1 MGGGGPNLGYNREH
15 EDIEFENDK
24 SKEDKMSPLKDC
36 NDVGYSIDGEAL
48 MIWISLNIQIKKN
61 NVD

>member
-1 MGGGGPNLGYNREH
+1 LGYNREH

-36 NDVGYSIDGEAL
+36 NDVEYSIDGEAL
-48 MIWISLNIQIKKN
+48 MI
-61 NVD
+61 